1 VRWEK
6 ESLRLALRPAAVR
19 TVRTERGESGGVR
32 RLWRPLIET
41 GDLRLAADLGAAVVA
56 AAAAA
61 VPELVLVVVV
71 AFEDDVVGTLLA
83 AVEMMLL
90 LWKRDGD
97 RMLAIL
103 HAIVDMF
110 CGKLI
115 RSSMI
120 ILLRS
125 SSLVV

>member
-1 VRWEK
+1 M
-6 ESLRLALRPAAVR
+6 
-19 TVRTERGESGGVR
+19 
-32 RLWRPLIET
+32 PLIET
-41 GDLRLAADLGAAVVA
+41 GDLRLAADLGAAVVV
-56 AAAAA
+56 AAA
-61 VPELVLVVVV
+61 VLELVLVVVL
-71 AFEDDVVGTLLA
+71 EDDVVGALA
-83 AVEMMLL
+83 VVVEMMLL

-103 HAIVDMF
+103 HAIVDIF

-115 RSSMI
+115 RSSIM

>member
-1 VRWEK
+1 
-6 ESLRLALRPAAVR
+6 
-19 TVRTERGESGGVR
+19 
-32 RLWRPLIET
+32 
-41 GDLRLAADLGAAVVA
+41 LGAAVVA